1 MHGRCYVKMQ
11 ENVKARVRDKAVDME
26 TEKVNHST
34 SIASL
39 LCVPEQKWTLCNLK
53 IIKYV

>member
-1 MHGRCYVKMQ
+1 MQ

>member
-1 MHGRCYVKMQ
+1 MQ
-11 ENVKARVRDKAVDME
+11 ENVKARVRDKVVDME

-39 LCVPEQKWTLCNLK
+39 LCVPEKKWTLCNLK